1 MIKDI
6 HIRNTADLMDFIR
19 HDEVTAAQAIKLVCS
34 VFKLINLQE
43 KTKPEVIE
51 LTLYFIDAFSKGDFE
66 RPIFFERLE
75 YKVTLDDIK
84 STPKGQKIIDEIE
97 AEYRS

>member
-1 MIKDI
+1 MTKEFYIKT
-6 HIRNTADLMDFIR
+6 TADLMDFIR

-75 YKVTLDDIK
+75 YKFTLDDIK
-84 STPKGQKIIDEIE
+84 STPEGKKIVDEIE
-97 AEYRS
+97 AEYLG

>member
-6 HIRNTADLMDFIR
+6 HIRNRADLMDFIR

-43 KTKPEVIE
+43 KTKHEVVE
-51 LTLYFIDAFSKGDFE
+51 LTNYFIEAFCKNNFE

-75 YKVTLDDIK
+75 YKFTLDDVK
-84 STPKGQKIIDEIE
+84 STPEGKKIIDEIE